1 MMTFLPTQALII
13 IVLLRQIHSFIPNL
27 DDILQS
33 SFATVVYGQA
43 VWLTG
48 EPP

>member
-1 MMTFLPTQALII
+1 MTFLPTQALII
-13 IVLLRQIHSFIPNL
+13 IVQLRQIHSFIPNL
-27 DDILQS
+27 DDILWFCQT
-33 SFATVVYGQA
+33 ATVVYGQA